1 MDTSK
6 IVNTLKN
13 ALEIMGCDSA
23 LISDIDHHSTIELS
37 FNDRSSILCSTT
49 EDVVMLWCI
58 LAKYNSQA
66 LLNGAAQLIEPL
78 VKNHE
83 WIATGQLQLLENDGD
98 LVLRAILGNDV
109 IEQGDLLADAL
120 GQFFDYSET
129 FTQVLR

>member
-37 FNDRSSILCSTT
+37 FNDRSSILFSTT
-49 EDVVMLWCI
+49 EDVVILWCI
-58 LAKYNSQA
+58 LAKYNNQA

-98 LVLRAILGNDV
+98 LVLRAILSNDV

-120 GQFFDYSET
+120 GHFFDYSET